1 MTEALLSLMSRVPP
15 TRIGARRPFRHFIE
29 EWMKKRDL
37 TQLDLAVRM
46 ECSTGTVSK
55 LISGKMA
62 LSSKWMA
69 GLAAALEIEVRQL
82 FEDPQKPSQN
92 DLLEGLTP
100 AKREQIIRFAEFV
113 RKSG

>member
-1 MTEALLSLMSRVPP
+1 MVEALVLGMSRVPP
-15 TRIGARRPFRHFIE
+15 TRIGPRRPFRHYIE
-29 EWMKKRDL
+29 EWMRKRNL
-37 TQLDLAVRM
+37 TQLDVAARM

-69 GLAAALEIEVRQL
+69 GLAEALEIEVRQL
-82 FEDPQKPSQN
+82 FEDPSRPTQN
-92 DLLEGLTP
+92 DLLEGLPP